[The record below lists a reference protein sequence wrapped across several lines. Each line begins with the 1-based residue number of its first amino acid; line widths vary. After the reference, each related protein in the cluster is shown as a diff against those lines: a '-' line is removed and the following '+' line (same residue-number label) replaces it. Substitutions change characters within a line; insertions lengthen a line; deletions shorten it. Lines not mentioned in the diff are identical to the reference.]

1 MSFQVFIGGFLSEP
15 IDFFVNRPKDLSI
28 SIVKQPST
36 FNQTSYKIWSGLPQS
51 AEVKVTIGGVP
62 VPDVIVYDVVRGLN
76 GVKGTTTGFFP
87 SKNIDDPDANQIRI
101 EDAISYFPYRTNSEG
116 IASIGTFF
124 SDINSNS
131 GIFKYKACFN

>member
-1 MSFQVFIGGFLSEP
+1 MSFQLFIGGCISEP

-28 SIVKQPST
+28 SIIKQPST
-36 FNQTSYKIWSGLPQS
+36 LNQTSYNIWSGLPQP

-62 VPDVIVYDVVRGLN
+62 ISDVIVYDVVRGLN

-87 SKNIDDPDANQIRI
+87 SKNIDDPDANQIKI

-124 SDINSNS
+124 SDISSDN
-131 GIFKYKACFN
+131 GIFKYQYCLN